1 MTTDQFTQRR
11 DELLTQARAIATKAQ
26 TEGRDLSVSE
36 NDQVQAAL
44 SEARSINERI
54 AADAS
59 VEAAARQARRHGPR
73 QLSAAGDD
81 TRRLCFTKGM
91 AEQAAAAIMPAS
103 TLGTKA
109 LAPSGA
115 TVMAQQF
122 DTDPIV
128 LGQPATNVVDV
139 FPVTVQ
145 PSQSLRILTSNR

>member
-1 MTTDQFTQRR
+1 MSTDQFTQRR

-54 AADAS
+54 AADAAS
-59 VEAAARQARRHGPR
+59 KQLLGKLDDMARGSYQQH
-73 QLSAAGDD
+73 GDD

-91 AEQAAAAIMPAS
+91 AEQAAAAIMPTS

-115 TVMAQQF
+115 TVIA
-122 DTDPIV
+122 
-128 LGQPATNVVDV
+128 
-139 FPVTVQ
+139 
-145 PSQSLRILTSNR
+145 